1 VIGILPFAVEANH
14 WPDPASKGLVLDNL
28 GRGHAAVADAL
39 EYLEAHAAYTR
50 LGRNGVRQVE
60 VEGFVST

>member
-1 VIGILPFAVEANH
+1 M
-14 WPDPASKGLVLDNL
+14 LVLDNL

-50 LGRNGVRQVE
+50 LGRNGVRQLE
-60 VEGFVST
+60 VESFVST